1 MRFLLDTH
9 IFIWY
14 AKEQDRLS
22 PDVSDILGDYAN
34 DLLISME
41 SVREL
46 ILAYKS
52 KPLLRRYWKSSVDM
66 IDSIQRDYGV
76 RIVQPDME
84 VMRTLA
90 TLEPNINEAHNDP
103 SDHIIISQAITLGI
117 PLISGDHK
125 FPWYK
130 NQGLDLIYNREN

>member
-1 MRFLLDTH
+1 MRYLIDTH

-22 PDVSDILGDYAN
+22 KDVAEILGDYSN

-46 ILAYKS
+46 IIAYKS
-52 KPLLRRYWKSSVDM
+52 KKTLRRYWKSPTEM
-66 IDSIQRDYGV
+66 IDSIQRDYGI

-90 TLEPNINEAHNDP
+90 NLNININENHNDP
-103 SDHIIISQAITLGI
+103 SDHTIISQAITLGI
-117 PLISGDHK
+117 PLISGDRK
-125 FPWYK
+125 FPFYK
-130 NQGLDLIYNREN
+130 EQGLDLIHNG